1 VARDHETF
9 DTLWDKRTLNSCFE
23 KSQQPK
29 EAEARKNRAVSLLN
43 GDALPL
49 NNVEN
54 LLMRARVDLGELKRG
69 SRQGLP
75 ELMADLAELKSE
87 IEQLEFFF

>member
-1 VARDHETF
+1 MGQAHAKE
-9 DTLWDKRTLNSCFE
+9 LFE

-29 EAEARKNRAVSLLN
+29 EAEARKNRAVSWLN
-43 GDALPL
+43 GDAQPL

-54 LLMRARVDLGELKRG
+54 LLVRARVDLGELKRTG

-75 ELMADLAELKSE
+75 ELMADVAELKSE
-87 IEQLEFFF
+87 IEQLEHLLNKASTAK